1 MDSSLSFFFI
11 QDPLIELYSGNLSFK
26 EFCFFWVFIH
36 QFLVQGLLL
45 GKHLS
50 RKGFCV
56 YGFNLLLRF
65 PHLNF
70 GHFLFLASLES
81 YCDHWR
87 IISSTITNLSGYTHK
102 VLSGGIKLWDGF
114 HHQFFVDL
122 FCGNSSLDEI
132 DRRGESFVCFFC
144 ESDEFVGCEAKSF
157 GLCSELTT
165 LA

>member
-1 MDSSLSFFFI
+1 MDSSLSFFLI
-11 QDPLIELYSGNLSFK
+11 QDPLIELYSRNLRFK
-26 EFCFFWVFIH
+26 EFCFLWVFIH

-50 RKGFCV
+50 REGFCV
-56 YGFNLLLRF
+56 YGFNLLLSF
-65 PHLNF
+65 PHLNLC
-70 GHFLFLASLES
+70 HFLFLASLES

-87 IISSTITNLSGYTHK
+87 IISSTIT
-102 VLSGGIKLWDGF
+102 DRF

-144 ESDEFVGCEAKSF
+144 ESDEFVSCEAKSF